1 MDAAHIAYISS
12 LVLASL
18 LASIVSAKDVS
29 HLFAAHTAVGKN
41 VFPRLAGLLD
51 SSLVGGHRAHSAFF
65 TKLQWPR
72 KIADIIALES
82 SGDTFTRPIYA
93 GNAVLTIKSSPKDSV
108 KIVTVRSTAFD
119 KAPVAAG
126 SAVIEDVDIIT
137 VDSELMLNIHVSFTY
152 VTLAPTQFVSEELTV
167 SSRPDLASAAR
178 VVSGGRALKSKESFD
193 TILNP
198 LADSLGAGVYSPFF
212 FF

>member
-1 MDAAHIAYISS
+1 M
-12 LVLASL
+12 
-18 LASIVSAKDVS
+18 
-29 HLFAAHTAVGKN
+29 
-41 VFPRLAGLLD
+41 
-51 SSLVGGHRAHSAFF
+51 
-65 TKLQWPR
+65 
-72 KIADIIALES
+72 
-82 SGDTFTRPIYA
+82 
-93 GNAVLTIKSSPKDSV
+93 
-108 KIVTVRSTAFD
+108 RSTAFD
-119 KAPVAAG
+119 KAPVATG

-137 VDSELMLNIHVSFTY
+137 VDSELMLNIHVSFIY

-212 FF
+212 FKIPSFQSASTKHRASPSAVGASRAAVDAGYADNSLQVGQTGKVKYLLP